1 MEQHLEEFKQAGVQP
16 VAISVDT
23 PEESRDLS
31 KKAGYTF
38 PILSDRNAA
47 VIRSYDLLHKGAGE
61 GGRDI
66 ARPAEFLV
74 DRNGIVRW
82 RNLTES
88 FRVRAT
94 AEQILEQVR
103 SLP

>member
-1 MEQHLEEFKQAGVQP
+1 MEQHLDEFKQAGVQP

-31 KKAGYTF
+31 NKAGYTF

-47 VIRSYDLLHKGAGE
+47 GDPQLRSAAQR
-61 GGRDI
+61 GGRR
-66 ARPAEFLV
+66 RPRHRASRRVPRRSQRHRALAQS
-74 DRNGIVRW
+74 DRD
-82 RNLTES
+82 

-94 AEQILEQVR
+94 PEQILDQVR
-103 SLP
+103 SLH